1 MYNAIICRYH
11 EIATK
16 GNNRSHF
23 ERTMLENLRRL
34 LRMHLPDLRYRR
46 VRGRIWME
54 FSDHRIFSAEELE
67 IVRKELSLRALGIE
81 NFSPAI
87 VFSPELSRIEE
98 VIQQAALEIIP
109 PAIERARQA
118 GNTLRFRFRARRSD
132 KRFPLTSQE
141 LEIKLTSL
149 LGGIYGRENL
159 KLDLNDTANLTI
171 GVEVREEM
179 AIVWLESFSAPGGLP
194 VGCNDRTL
202 ALLSG
207 GIDSPVACYLTM
219 KRGSPVDFIGFHSEP
234 YTPPETVEKVERIA
248 DYLNT
253 FQQPGRLYM
262 VNIAEMQKLVR
273 DNCNPRFRTVLYRRL
288 MFRIAE
294 KIARRRKIGALLT
307 GESLGQVASQT
318 LVNMNTIDRA
328 VDMLILRPLCGQD
341 KMETIAIARKIGTFD
356 FSQEQVPDSCTVF
369 APDNPSTRVT
379 TAEAEA
385 EEARIPGYWEIIE
398 KLAETALKEEQA

>member
-23 ERTMLENLRRL
+23 ERVMLENLRRM
-34 LRMHLPDLRYRR
+34 LRVEFPQLRYRR

-54 FSDHRIFSAEELE
+54 FADHREFTEQELE
-67 IVRKELSLRALGIE
+67 KIKGELQLRALGLE

-87 VFSPELSRIEE
+87 VLEPTLEAIDETVKNAAAVIVPGLIEE
-98 VIQQAALEIIP
+98 AHQNN
-109 PAIERARQA
+109 R
-118 GNTLRFRFRARRSD
+118 TLRFRFRARRSD
-132 KRFPLTSQE
+132 KNFPLKSQE
-141 LEIKLTSL
+141 LEIRLTSL

-159 KLDLNDTANLTI
+159 KLDLNDSADLSI

-179 AIVWLESFSAPGGLP
+179 AIIYLETFHAPGGLP
-194 VGCNDRTL
+194 VGSNDRTL

-219 KRGSPVDFIGFHSEP
+219 KRGSPVDFVGFHSEP
-234 YTPPETVEKVERIA
+234 YTPPATVEKVQRIA
-248 DYLNT
+248 EYLNT

-262 VNIAEMQKLVR
+262 INLLELQKLVR
-273 DNCNPRFRTVLYRRL
+273 DNCNPRMRTVLYRRI

-294 KIARRRKIGALLT
+294 KIARRRKIKALLT

-318 LVNMNTIDRA
+318 LENMSTIGRA

-341 KMETIAIARKIGTFD
+341 KLETINIARKIGTFD
-356 FSQEQVPDSCTVF
+356 LSSEQVPDSCTVF
-369 APDNPSTRVT
+369 APDNPSTRVSVQD
-379 TAEAEA
+379 AEA
-385 EEARIPGYWEIIE
+385 EEARIPNYWEIID
-398 KLAETALKEEQA
+398 KLVEEIEF

>member
-23 ERTMLENLRRL
+23 ERVMLENLRRM
-34 LRMHLPDLRYRR
+34 LRVEFPQLRYRR

-54 FSDHRIFSAEELE
+54 FADHREFTEQELE
-67 IVRKELSLRALGIE
+67 KIKGELQLRALGLE

-87 VFSPELSRIEE
+87 VLEPTLEAIDETVKNAAAVIVPGLIEE
-98 VIQQAALEIIP
+98 AHQNN
-109 PAIERARQA
+109 R
-118 GNTLRFRFRARRSD
+118 TLRFRFRARRSD
-132 KRFPLTSQE
+132 KNFPLKSQE
-141 LEIKLTSL
+141 LEIRLTSL

-159 KLDLNDTANLTI
+159 KLDLNDSADLSI

-179 AIVWLESFSAPGGLP
+179 AIIYLETFHAPGGLP
-194 VGCNDRTL
+194 VGSNDRTL

-219 KRGSPVDFIGFHSEP
+219 KRGSPVDFVGFHSEP
-234 YTPPETVEKVERIA
+234 YTPPATVEKVQRIA
-248 DYLNT
+248 EYLNT

-262 VNIAEMQKLVR
+262 INLLELQKLVR
-273 DNCNPRFRTVLYRRL
+273 DNCNPRMRTVLYRRI

-294 KIARRRKIGALLT
+294 KIARRRKIKALLT

-318 LVNMNTIDRA
+318 LENMSTIGRA

-341 KMETIAIARKIGTFD
+341 KLETINIARKIGTFD
-356 FSQEQVPDSCTVF
+356 LSSDQVPDSCTVF
-369 APDNPSTRVT
+369 APDNPSTRVSVQD
-379 TAEAEA
+379 AEA
-385 EEARIPGYWEIIE
+385 EEARIPNYWEIID
-398 KLAETALKEEQA
+398 KLVEEIEF